1 MLTKKEFNYL
11 RGLIDTETQLLYRL
25 NEGSENLTEPQ
36 LKENIQKL
44 TASVNNHMSL
54 LVKILKGVDN
64 SEY

>member
-25 NEGSENLTEPQ
+25 NEGSENLLEPQ
-36 LKENIQKL
+36 LKENSQKF